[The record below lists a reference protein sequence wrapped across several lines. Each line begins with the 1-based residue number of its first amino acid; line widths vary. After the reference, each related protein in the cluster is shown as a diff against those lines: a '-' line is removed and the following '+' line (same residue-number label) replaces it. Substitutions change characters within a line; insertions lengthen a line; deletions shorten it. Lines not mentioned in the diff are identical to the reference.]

1 MMADVFTC
9 KHDFVFSFRGE
20 VVLNLQKFQI
30 QPMDTLNAEH
40 LQLLIL
46 TANPNPENQS
56 TENTSSLPY
65 SNNPSQLTVSVPSS
79 NDVVATVVT
88 DATAIVSEDATM
100 FLQESVADAT
110 VSESCLLYTSPSPR
124 DA

>member
-1 MMADVFTC
+1 MADVFTC

-56 TENTSSLPY
+56 NENTSSLPY
-65 SNNPSQLTVSVPSS
+65 SNNSSQLTVMVPSS

-100 FLQESVADAT
+100 FLQVWLMPLCQSQF
-110 VSESCLLYTSPSPR
+110 LLL
-124 DA
+124 